1 MSMIQLMVDGK
12 YLKKKKKKF
21 QKVPKYKIKSHHT
34 RNYLHGIYNYLDSIY
49 IVLGITSNL
58 EML

>member
-1 MSMIQLMVDGK
+1 MENNWR
-12 YLKKKKKKF
+12 KKQNKTKNF
-21 QKVPKYKIKSHHT
+21 QKFPKYKIKNHHT
-34 RNYLHGIYNYLDSIY
+34 SNYLHGVYNYLDSIY

>member
-1 MSMIQLMVDGK
+1 MENIWR
-12 YLKKKKKKF
+12 KKQNKKKF
-21 QKVPKYKIKSHHT
+21 QKVPKYKIKNHHT
-34 RNYLHGIYNYLDSIY
+34 WNYLHGIYNYLDSIY